1 MHGCQTNDK
10 KFAVTISSK
19 LQQTSMNND
28 SENKETNNHK
38 LNVKEVVLLFK
49 DSTQTSRT
57 KTDLKQD
64 LKKETHARTSQ
75 LMNWCQNLKYQQ
87 DHAWRSNQ

>member
-1 MHGCQTNDK
+1 
-10 KFAVTISSK
+10 
-19 LQQTSMNND
+19 MNND

-75 LMNWCQNLKYQQ
+75 
-87 DHAWRSNQ
+87 